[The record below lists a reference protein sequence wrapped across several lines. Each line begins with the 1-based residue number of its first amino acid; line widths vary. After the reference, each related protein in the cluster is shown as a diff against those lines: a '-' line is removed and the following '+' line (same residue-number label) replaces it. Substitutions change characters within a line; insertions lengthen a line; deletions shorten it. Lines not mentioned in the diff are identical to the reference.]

1 MLAVTV
7 ITALIL
13 LAALV
18 LTTWRALGYIR
29 QHPELLTDTAPPA
42 YARCQETLR
51 QIVARYQLLEAL
63 PAAEGPVT
71 WRAPSG
77 LIYDVSEGGITERR
91 ERSPGYHLR
100 WPDIGGV
107 GLRMQPGFKLVD
119 RDGDGT
125 ADNQFTVDYA
135 VYLLIV
141 PLSGRTLNVP
151 IPTDQSDDAIMFVA
165 RTLVLA
171 RRKQRRISVFGLD
184 KPPAPYRQKLPK
196 T

>member
-1 MLAVTV
+1 
-7 ITALIL
+7 
-13 LAALV
+13 
-18 LTTWRALGYIR
+18 
-29 QHPELLTDTAPPA
+29 
-42 YARCQETLR
+42 
-51 QIVARYQLLEAL
+51 
-63 PAAEGPVT
+63 
-71 WRAPSG
+71 
-77 LIYDVSEGGITERR
+77 
-91 ERSPGYHLR
+91 
-100 WPDIGGV
+100 
-107 GLRMQPGFKLVD
+107 
-119 RDGDGT
+119 
-125 ADNQFTVDYA
+125 VDYA